1 MTEMRCAL
9 IGERLKH
16 SFSADIHK
24 RIGSYSYDLLE
35 LPRYSLGSF
44 MEARDFDGLNVTIP
58 YKQSVIPY
66 LDKLSPGAEAIG
78 AVNTVVKRDG
88 MLIGYNTDVDGLKML
103 ARRMNADPAGKKV
116 LIAGSGGTSLTA
128 FRAMTEMGARE
139 IYRISRSDAKD
150 TISYEEAYERHKDAD
165 LIINATPVGMYPDAD
180 ACPLNIESF
189 ESVKDLIDV
198 IYNPLRTRLA
208 QNAVKVGINAENGL
222 YMLVAQAVLASELFT
237 GRAEDAE
244 TNAGKAQ
251 NAETSEIIEDI
262 YRDIYLE
269 KSNIVLAGMPGSGKS
284 TVSDIISHKLGRAI
298 ISTDDLIEERAGMP
312 ITEIFEKYG
321 EEYFRDIESEVIM
334 ESRFEQGRIISLG
347 GGAVLRSSNIEA
359 LAMNGRIVFLDR
371 DPGEIEPDTKR
382 PLADSEKKIRK
393 LYEERYPIYE
403 STADICIRMKRDET
417 SEKTA
422 DRVIDAVR
430 SSL

>member
-1 MTEMRCAL
+1 MRCAL

-24 RIGSYSYDLLE
+24 RIGSYSYELLE

-88 MLIGYNTDVDGLKML
+88 LLIGYNTDVDGLKML
-103 ARRMNADPAGKKV
+103 ALRMNADPAGKKV

-180 ACPLNIESF
+180 ACPLDIERF
-189 ESVKDLIDV
+189 ESAKDLIDV

-208 QNAVKVGINAENGL
+208 QNAVKAGINAENGL

-251 NAETSEIIEDI
+251 NAETGEIIEDI

-321 EEYFRDIESEVIM
+321 EEYFRDLESEVIT

-347 GGAVLRSSNIEA
+347 GGAVLRSSNIESI
-359 LAMNGRIVFLDR
+359 AMNGRIVFLDR
-371 DPGEIEPDTKR
+371 DPGEIEPDMKR

-403 STADICIRMKRDET
+403 STADICIKMKRDET

-430 SSL
+430 NSL